1 MIKVSIVIVCMNNL
15 KNLYP
20 CLDSIKTHTTISFE
34 TLVVAYLFTPENL
47 AKVKSDYPWVRFI
60 ESNELRGFSENNNLA
75 LRLAKGKYCFVVN
88 DDTFIKS
95 PVIDSLVKTIES
107 LPNDVVILSPN
118 IKYPDGRDQICGRR
132 KYNWCSWIMSLLRI
146 KWKKTSIYENQN
158 GIFQSYNISGAA
170 FLIKT
175 NIFHDMG
182 WFDEIYYFCPEDIA
196 LSDKINKLGMKVYVD
211 SDIIIYHIAS
221 GTASKVQSATMP
233 AHTMGALIFYAHGN
247 PFLKLFLRLCVLVIR
262 GTFLFKH
269 GIKALRGDKRS
280 IILFNGNLNT
290 CLSIFQQKLLRR
302 FFIKYY
308 KKIQK
313 Q

>member
-1 MIKVSIVIVCMNNL
+1 MVKVSIVIVCMNNL

-20 CLDSIKTHTTISFE
+20 CLNSIRKYTSVTYE
-34 TLVVAYLFTPENL
+34 TLVVAYLFTKENL
-47 AKVKSDYPWVRFI
+47 IKVKSDFPWVTFI

-75 LRLAKGKYCFVVN
+75 LKKARGKYCFVVN

-146 KWKKTSIYENQN
+146 KWEKTSIYENQN

-182 WFDEIYYFCPEDIA
+182 WFDDIYYFCPEDIA

-211 SDIIIYHIAS
+211 SDTIIYHIAS

-233 AHTMGALIFYAHGN
+233 AHTMGALIFYSHDN
-247 PFLKLFLRLCVLVIR
+247 SFLKLFLRLCVFVIR

-269 GIKALRGDKRS
+269 GIKALGGDKRS

-290 CLSIFQQKLLRR
+290 CLSIFSTKTPKEI
-302 FFIKYY
+302 FIKYY

>member
-1 MIKVSIVIVCMNNL
+1 MVKVSIVIVCMNNL

-20 CLDSIKTHTTISFE
+20 CLNSIRKYTSVTYE
-34 TLVVAYLFTPENL
+34 TLVVAYLFTKENL
-47 AKVKSDYPWVRFI
+47 IKVKSDFPWVTFI

-75 LRLAKGKYCFVVN
+75 LKKARGKYCFVVN

-132 KYNWCSWIMSLLRI
+132 KYNWCSWIMSILRI
-146 KWKKTSIYENQN
+146 KWEKTSIYENQN

-211 SDIIIYHIAS
+211 SDTIIYHIAS

-233 AHTMGALIFYAHGN
+233 AHTMGALIFYSHDN
-247 PFLKLFLRLCVLVIR
+247 SFLKLFLRLCVFVIR

-269 GIKALRGDKRS
+269 GIKALGGDKRS

-290 CLSIFQQKLLRR
+290 CLSIFSTKTPKEI
-302 FFIKYY
+302 FIKYY

>member
-1 MIKVSIVIVCMNNL
+1 MVKVSIVIVCMNNL

-20 CLDSIKTHTTISFE
+20 CLNSIRKYTSVTYE
-34 TLVVAYLFTPENL
+34 TLVVAYLFTKENL
-47 AKVKSDYPWVRFI
+47 IKVKSDFPWVTFI

-75 LRLAKGKYCFVVN
+75 LKKARGKYCFVVN

-146 KWKKTSIYENQN
+146 KWEKTSIYENQN

-211 SDIIIYHIAS
+211 SDTIIYHIAS

-233 AHTMGALIFYAHGN
+233 AHTMGALIFYSHDN
-247 PFLKLFLRLCVLVIR
+247 SFLKLFLRLCVFVIR

-269 GIKALRGDKRS
+269 GIKALGGDKRS

-290 CLSIFQQKLLRR
+290 CLSIFSTKTPKEI
-302 FFIKYY
+302 FIKYY

>member
-118 IKYPDGRDQICGRR
+118 IKYPDGREQICGRPY
-132 KYNWCSWIMSLLRI
+132 YNWCSWLKSLLRI
-146 KWKKTSIYENQN
+146 KGRKSSVYENQN
-158 GIFQSYNISGAA
+158 GVFQSYNISGAA

-175 NIFHDMG
+175 NVFRDLG

-211 SDIIIYHIAS
+211 SDTIIYHIAS

-233 AHTMGALIFYAHGN
+233 AHTMGALIFYSHDN
-247 PFLKLFLRLCVLVIR
+247 SFLKLFLRLCVFVIR

-269 GIKALRGDKRS
+269 GIKALGGDKRS
-280 IILFNGNLNT
+280 IILFNGNLNI
-290 CLSIFQQKLLRR
+290 CLSIFSTKTPKEI
-302 FFIKYY
+302 FIKYY